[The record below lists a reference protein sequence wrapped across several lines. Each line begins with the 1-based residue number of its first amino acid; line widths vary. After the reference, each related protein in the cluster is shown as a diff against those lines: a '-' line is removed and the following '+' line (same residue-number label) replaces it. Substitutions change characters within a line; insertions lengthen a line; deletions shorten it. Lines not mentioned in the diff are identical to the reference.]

1 MVPGADRRAPV
12 ARSASSCRAPGGSRI
27 PGAIPDAGTTARDGI
42 RPRFP
47 RYPRRKA
54 EIFRLESEPL

>member
-12 ARSASSCRAPGGSRI
+12 APGTSSCRAPGGIRI
-27 PGAIPDAGTTARDGI
+27 SGAMPDSVVTARDGI